1 MFTESQ
7 KQEIKEILKNP
18 GYSYLC
24 NSLDINYLL
33 DSQFKN
39 LDGFSELLNEYIN
52 EHEIIYYS
60 CAMEFLR
67 DNDTSLIESL
77 EIAEEFGYSPKNL
90 SSEILAT
97 LLFQKYAHEEGQKLI
112 EEIEYI
118 LTN

>member
-7 KQEIKEILKNP
+7 KQEIKEIFQNGNFTFLENSIDLN
-18 GYSYLC
+18 YILNSEC
-24 NSLDINYLL
+24 N
-33 DSQFKN
+33 N
-39 LDGFSELLNEYIN
+39 LEEVNELLNDYIN

-60 CAMEFLR
+60 VAMEFLR
-67 DNDTSLIESL
+67 DNDTSLKESL

-90 SSEILAT
+90 SSEMLAT